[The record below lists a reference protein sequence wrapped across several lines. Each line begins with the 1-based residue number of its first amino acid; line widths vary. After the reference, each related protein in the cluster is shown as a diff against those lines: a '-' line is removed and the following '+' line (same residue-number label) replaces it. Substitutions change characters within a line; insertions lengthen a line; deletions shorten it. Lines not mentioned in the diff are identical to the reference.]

1 MGEITLCYWRITK
14 YNPIYRNKYGAFLK
28 EEWTSIFHVGK
39 IFDGKKVSLNEY
51 LLIEELYIKAII
63 EFINFLKISSL
74 KVCGLEKYQES
85 IQTDKY
91 PEIYTI
97 QMIEIFKTIKNEDDI
112 SVNKIGDLVKLILR
126 EHLWCKLENENK
138 MFIHFGYDYYMYI
151 GSDSKCDY
159 IINKIEHMGLF
170 VEKIKSPYL
179 E

>member
-1 MGEITLCYWRITK
+1 MYCWRITK
-14 YNPIYRNKYGAFLK
+14 YNPIYRSEDGNYLK
-28 EEWTSIFHVGK
+28 KEWTSIFDVGK
-39 IFDGKKVSLNEY
+39 SFDGKKLSLKEY
-51 LLIEELYIKAII
+51 LLTEDLYIKAII
-63 EFINFLKISSL
+63 EFINFLRIPSL
-74 KVCGLEKYQES
+74 KACELEKYEES

-97 QMIEIFKTIKNEDDI
+97 QMIKIFKTIKNEDDI

-126 EHLWCKLENENK
+126 EHLWCKLENKNK

-151 GSDSKCDY
+151 GSYSKCDY
-159 IINKIEHMGLF
+159 IINKIKEMGLF